1 MSNKTNN
8 KEVSWLIHS
17 GSIFQLFLTMFFSI
31 LKKKDYM
38 FLLLKV
44 KVRECGF
51 ESGSN
56 WSFSPDFTIITPL
69 IIGNGPTLTNWTFDN
84 CYCYSG
90 NVTLLLL
97 LLLIASKSIELVN
110 QSVYALTNSQG
121 QGEQSILKSYKLN
134 RSTAECKSKT

>member
-56 WSFSPDFTIITPL
+56 
-69 IIGNGPTLTNWTFDN
+69 
-84 CYCYSG
+84 
-90 NVTLLLL
+90 
-97 LLLIASKSIELVN
+97 
-110 QSVYALTNSQG
+110 
-121 QGEQSILKSYKLN
+121 
-134 RSTAECKSKT
+134 